1 MAGLEIS
8 VLGSPQIEYEGAQ
21 VAFPRRKTLALLTYL
36 AITHQPHSRETLA
49 ALLWADLDDTRA
61 RAALRRTLIDLN
73 LGVGKEW
80 LVTEGDL
87 LALRQGPGLGVD
99 VLRFRELLAKV
110 AAHGHAAYR
119 LCDDC
124 LNSLSEAVTLY
135 RADFLAGFSLK
146 DAAEF
151 DAWQTYQTET
161 LRLEL
166 GGALEK
172 LATGLA
178 GARQYTA
185 AIGYARRWLALD
197 SLNEAAHALLMRLFA
212 WSGDRAA
219 VARQYGECVKVLADE
234 LGVEPEPGT
243 TALFHALTSG
253 KPDADGATDDRL
265 SAASALALAAPPPLH
280 NLAPDATAFVG
291 RETELS
297 QLATRLADP
306 ACRLLTVLG
315 PGGIGKTRLAVQAAR
330 REMERFSHGVYLV
343 DLAPLDSAE
352 FLATAILHTL
362 RVPERGADPEQRLLE
377 FLRDRQMLLVLDN
390 YEHFLTGSGPD
401 RMDGHVLL
409 NSMLAAAP
417 QLKLLVTSRT
427 RLNLRAEWLAPLS
440 GLDVPPPEDMP
451 ASLAAQFASE
461 ADHLAATD
469 QTLAAGGIQPDAAPD
484 LESYSGTALFLSSVR
499 RLRFG
504 FEPTADEARQI
515 AHICRLLEGIP
526 LAIELTAARVPTLA
540 LGKIADEL
548 ERDLALLATT
558 MRDVP
563 QRHRSMIDVFDY
575 SWRLLSA
582 REQNIL
588 RQLSVFR
595 RSFSADAAQ
604 AVTGAEQADLSVLAD
619 TSWVQTTLP
628 GRFSFHELIRQYCAS
643 KLRTEHAVATGE
655 DVSLVRDRHAA
666 HFQSFILQQFQSMLR
681 GGGGWAETAVD
692 MDNLLAAWD
701 WLWVRGDLP
710 AIRRLALGIH
720 YRADRLG
727 WYRSMSQLFDGAQ
740 LRLDELAQ
748 RHSDTP
754 ENRHQIALARAT
766 FLTCQS
772 EISSR
777 IGLPAQTDALVARAA
792 ALLEADE
799 VRDDAWKEIRWI
811 LRRMMAWYKQ
821 WGGDIAGSEALFREL
836 LLELEQDRFPMFP
849 YTHDSAEGWHG
860 EVLWAQ
866 GFNALALGQYAEAR
880 RFAEQSIAAFEAFEN
895 KYMVAYA
902 ARVLVLALVYT
913 GDFEHAQKWALASL
927 KTAQAYED
935 TYAIPTWL
943 VILGRLYIAWGK
955 LDLARIYLRRN
966 LAATREAG
974 MNPLLATSLS
984 LLGDI
989 DLALGNASAARRLYE
1004 ESLELYSTTDRTR
1017 SPAFASCAIGL
1028 GRVALGSGNLTAAR
1042 EHFRQALMAR
1052 VRSPEETATA
1062 IAGMARVLSRE
1073 GEVERA
1079 AELFAFVAD
1088 WQPTPYETRSTVA
1101 KTLREMETQLRR
1113 ICSPQPR
1120 HVGERGWRTISSPSW
1135 SATGSNAHWRPVAAS
1150 HLDRRTPT
1158 TSG

>member
-1 MAGLEIS
+1 MAGLEIL
-8 VLGSPQIEYEGAQ
+8 VLGSPRIVHEGAQ
-21 VAFPRRKTLALLTYL
+21 VTFARRKTLALLTYL

-49 ALLWADLDDTRA
+49 ALLWAELDDVRA

-80 LVTEGDL
+80 LITEGDL

-110 AAHGHAAYR
+110 AAHGHSAYR
-119 LCDDC
+119 FCDDC
-124 LNSLSEAVTLY
+124 LNALNEVVALY

-178 GARQYTA
+178 GARQYSA
-185 AIGYARRWLALD
+185 AIGHARRWLALD
-197 SLNEAAHALLMRLFA
+197 SLNEAAHTLLMRLFA
-212 WSGDRAA
+212 WTGDRAA
-219 VARQYGECVKVLADE
+219 VARQYGECIKVLADE

-243 TALFHALTSG
+243 TALFYALTSG
-253 KPDADGATDDRL
+253 KPDADGATDQRL
-265 SAASALALAAPPPLH
+265 SAASVLALAAPPPLH

-297 QLATRLADP
+297 QLAARLTDP

-343 DLAPLDSAE
+343 DLAPLASAE
-352 FLATAILHTL
+352 SLATAILHTL
-362 RVPERGADPEQRLLE
+362 RVPERGADPEQRLLD
-377 FLRDRQMLLVLDN
+377 FLRDKHMLLVLDN
-390 YEHFLTGSGPD
+390 YEHFLIGPGPE
-401 RMDGHVLL
+401 RMDGHGLL

-417 QLKLLVTSRT
+417 QLKLLVTSRA

-440 GLDVPPPEDMP
+440 GLDVPPREDAL
-451 ASLAAQFASE
+451 ASLAEQSAPD
-461 ADHLAATD
+461 ADHPAAAD
-469 QTLAAGGIQPDAAPD
+469 QTLAASGTRSAAAPD
-484 LESYSGTALFLSSVR
+484 LESYSGTALFLNSVR

-504 FEPTADEARQI
+504 FEPTVDDARQI
-515 AHICRLLEGIP
+515 ARICRLLEGIP
-526 LAIELTAARVPTLA
+526 LAIELAAARVQTLA

-548 ERDLALLATT
+548 ERNLALLATT

-582 REQNIL
+582 REKNIL
-588 RQLSVFR
+588 RQLSIFR
-595 RSFSADAAQ
+595 GGFSADAAE
-604 AVTGAEQADLSVLAD
+604 AVTGAALADLSVLAD
-619 TSWVQTTLP
+619 TSWVQTALP
-628 GRFSFHELIRQYCAS
+628 GRFSLHELIRQYCAE
-643 KLRTEHAVATGE
+643 KLATEHAIATGE

-666 HFQSFILQQFQSMLR
+666 YFQSFILQQFQRILR
-681 GGGGWAETAVD
+681 GGGGWAEVAHD
-692 MDNLLAAWD
+692 MDNLLVAWD

-710 AIRRLALGIH
+710 AIRRMALGIH

-727 WYRSMSQLFDGAQ
+727 WYRSMSQLFATAQ
-740 LRLDELAQ
+740 LRLDELAA
-748 RHSDTP
+748 HHPDTL
-754 ENRHQIALARAT
+754 EDRHQIALARAT
-766 FLTCQS
+766 ILTCQS

-777 IGLPAQTDALVARAA
+777 IGLPAQTDALVAQAT
-792 ALLEADE
+792 ALLEADQ

-811 LRRMMAWYKQ
+811 LRRMIAWYKQ
-821 WGGDIAGSEALFREL
+821 WGGDIAGSEALFRDL
-836 LLELEQDRFPMFP
+836 LLELDQDRFPMFP
-849 YTHDSAEGWHG
+849 YTHDSSEGWQG
-860 EVLWAQ
+860 EALWAQ
-866 GFNALALGQYAEAR
+866 GFNALALGQYVEAR
-880 RFAEQSIAAFEAFEN
+880 RFAEQSIATFEALDNE
-895 KYMVAYA
+895 YMVAYA

-927 KTAQAYED
+927 KTAQAYHD
-935 TYAIPTWL
+935 KYAIPTWL

-989 DLALGNASAARRLYE
+989 ELALGNAAAARRSYE
-1004 ESLELYSTTDRTR
+1004 ESLDLYSSTDRAR
-1017 SPAFASCAIGL
+1017 SPAFASCAVGL
-1028 GRVALGSGNLTAAR
+1028 GRVALDSGNVTAAR
-1042 EHFRQALMAR
+1042 ERFKQALTAR
-1052 VRSPEETATA
+1052 LRSPEETTAA

-1073 GEVERA
+1073 GEIERTVE
-1079 AELFAFVAD
+1079 LLAFVAN
-1088 WQPTPYETRSTVA
+1088 WPATPYTIRARAEQTLQEIERRASPGIHAAIAVGRTRQVDAVVA
-1101 KTLREMETQLRR
+1101 ELA
-1113 ICSPQPR
+1113 
-1120 HVGERGWRTISSPSW
+1120 GG
-1135 SATGSNAHWRPVAAS
+1135 
-1150 HLDRRTPT
+1150 
-1158 TSG
+1158 